1 MRIGELAQAAQ
12 TPVETV
18 RYYEREGLLRAPART
33 ASNYRSYTPSHV
45 DTLLFIRRCR
55 GLDMALDEIR
65 QLLLF
70 REQPGQD
77 CGGVNGLL
85 DAHIGHVAQRIAEL
99 RSLQTQLRAL
109 RARCQAA
116 HSTADCGI
124 LQGLA
129 NPTPATPATPPTAA
143 GKGATGARA
152 SSRRHIPGA
161 HGKPGVA
168 A

>member
-1 MRIGELAQAAQ
+1 MRIGELALAAQ

-70 REQPGQD
+70 RDQPGQD

-109 RARCQAA
+109 RARCQVA
-116 HSTADCGI
+116 HRTADCGI

-129 NPTPATPATPPTAA
+129 NPTPATAPTAT
-143 GKGATGARA
+143 GKGATGAGA

-161 HGKPGVA
+161 HGKSGA
-168 A
+168 AA

>member
-1 MRIGELAQAAQ
+1 MRIGELAQAAH

-33 ASNYRSYTPSHV
+33 ASNYRSYTPEHL

-65 QLLLF
+65 QLLSF
-70 REQPGQD
+70 REHPGQD

-109 RARCQAA
+109 RARCQVA

-129 NPTPATPATPPTAA
+129 NPTPATVPTALA
-143 GKGATGARA
+143 KSATDAPV

>member
-33 ASNYRSYTPSHV
+33 ASNYRCYTPDHV

-70 REQPGQD
+70 REHPGPD
-77 CGGVNGLL
+77 CGSVNELL

-99 RSLQTQLRAL
+99 RGLQTQLRAL
-109 RARCQAA
+109 RARCLASQ
-116 HSTADCGI
+116 STAHCGI

-129 NPTPATPATPPTAA
+129 TPGEATAPAA
-143 GKGATGARA
+143 GA
-152 SSRRHIPGA
+152 RRHVHGA
-161 HGKPGVA
+161 HAKASAQQPLRRR
-168 A
+168 